1 MKFAR
6 FSRIPSHGQ
15 QPAATAA
22 TATAT
27 AATAT
32 ATTNAN
38 NNTSKKRHHC
48 CQEHYYF
55 IHYYFNPK
63 RAKTTMGGT
72 ISLGPSSMSERKRKL
87 RMSKKEQERANE
99 EESRRRRLLEQY
111 GVLIPPVFLANKT
124 DDPPLSS
131 RAWERFLRES
141 SSSAQLQQQQQHGS
155 SDLLLWAYRRTK
167 RTANDDDD
175 FDAGPLLGQTLLTE
189 YTTPGL
195 FLSLPIASS
204 GANDGGRFL
213 AALTQQPFSEKT
225 PLPSFLSLTKCFHK
239 NSFLFFPF
247 PWKVE
252 TFLPQHA
259 LLSNA
264 TAATAGILPSSM
276 RFTAD
281 LSSPANNNK
290 NRTQVAWTTHFLNDQ
305 DSGSSRSIG
314 GQPSLSRLWT
324 KLRGSWIEAET
335 VRPDFLN
342 SGITLRAAS
351 SMTLDCFL
359 DNVVLETCRV
369 GNDAYHDYTALESNK
384 SNNTFKSFLR
394 KFRKQKRQEGNHQD
408 DNVRVRLAAEYKE
421 SIIASSTN
429 LSLSSLLG
437 RGTGSIPVVTVTD
450 TLLSLNLNGGGN
462 DETDRQQQQPS
473 PPPPPPLWLT
483 LKQSKSYTDSTISSW
498 CLNLSQVVT
507 FDREIWNILEDRAP
521 KVRNHVGWVCQ
532 IERFLNHKNGG
543 NQNHDGNAS
552 SSSPSSSVLSVGA
565 SAQFNRNI
573 AAKVILESKI
583 GSSSPSATTS
593 ALASPSSTPSAA
605 LKFAVVFKRW
615 LEPNASLSVIQ
626 KIDLLTGK
634 WSFLGVGLEIEQHKQ
649 IGGASSSKSKS
660 KQQFPNKDSKKRG
673 AEYRDTADMDS
684 TSSVAPPTRVQVEM
698 PGGKN

>member
-1 MKFAR
+1 
-6 FSRIPSHGQ
+6 
-15 QPAATAA
+15 
-22 TATAT
+22 
-27 AATAT
+27 
-32 ATTNAN
+32 
-38 NNTSKKRHHC
+38 
-48 CQEHYYF
+48 
-55 IHYYFNPK
+55 
-63 RAKTTMGGT
+63 
-72 ISLGPSSMSERKRKL
+72 MSERKRKL
-87 RMSKKEQERANE
+87 KQSKKERERANE

-124 DDPPLSS
+124 DNPPLSS
-131 RAWERFLRES
+131 RVWERFLRES
-141 SSSAQLQQQQQHGS
+141 SSSSQLLQQQDQQQQQHVYGS

-167 RTANDDDD
+167 REAINNHGDDD

-213 AALTQQPFSEKT
+213 AALTQQPFSEQT
-225 PLPSFLSLTKCFHK
+225 PLPSFLSLTKCFRR

-252 TFLPQHA
+252 TFLPQHV
-259 LLSNA
+259 LLSN
-264 TAATAGILPSSM
+264 ATAGILPSSM

-281 LSSPANNNK
+281 LSSPSNENSNE
-290 NRTQVAWTTHFLNDQ
+290 NSNSRTQVSWTTHFQDQ
-305 DSGSSRSIG
+305 DSSSTRG
-314 GQPSLSRLWT
+314 PSFRLWT
-324 KLRGSWIEAET
+324 KLRGSSIEAET

-369 GNDAYHDYTALESNK
+369 GNDAYHNRYTLENNT
-384 SNNTFKSFLR
+384 SNNTFENLLR
-394 KFRKQKRQEGNHQD
+394 KFRKQKRQEGNRQD
-408 DNVRVRLAAEYKE
+408 ENVRIRVAAEYKE

-429 LSLSSLLG
+429 VSLLSLLG
-437 RGTGSIPVVTVTD
+437 RDTGSIPVVTVTD
-450 TLLSLNLNGGGN
+450 TLLSMNLNGGGGH
-462 DETDRQQQQPS
+462 DETCRQQQQNPPS
-473 PPPPPPLWLT
+473 PTPPPLWLT
-483 LKQSKSYTDSTISSW
+483 LKQAKSYTDINTSSW
-498 CLNLSQVVT
+498 SLNLSQVVT

-532 IERFLNHKNGG
+532 IERFLNHNGTSTS
-543 NQNHDGNAS
+543 NRNHDDGKV
-552 SSSPSSSVLSVGA
+552 PSSASVLSVGA

-583 GSSSPSATTS
+583 GSSSVSSSVSPSETASSSTTATT
-593 ALASPSSTPSAA
+593 AATVAFPSSTPSAA

-634 WSFLGVGLEIEQHKQ
+634 WSFLGVGLEIEQDKQ
-649 IGGASSSKSKS
+649 IVGRTSSTSNSKS
-660 KQQFPNKDSKKRG
+660 KQHLWNKDSKERG

-684 TSSVAPPTRVQVEM
+684 TSSVAPPTRIRVEM
-698 PGGKN
+698 PSGK

>member
-1 MKFAR
+1 
-6 FSRIPSHGQ
+6 
-15 QPAATAA
+15 
-22 TATAT
+22 
-27 AATAT
+27 
-32 ATTNAN
+32 
-38 NNTSKKRHHC
+38 
-48 CQEHYYF
+48 
-55 IHYYFNPK
+55 
-63 RAKTTMGGT
+63 MGGT

-87 RMSKKEQERANE
+87 KKSKKEQERANE
-99 EESRRRRLLEQY
+99 EETRRRRLLEQY

-131 RAWERFLRES
+131 RVWERFLRES
-141 SSSAQLQQQQQHGS
+141 SNSAQLQQDQQQDQQQQQHYGS

-167 RTANDDDD
+167 RTTSDNDDL
-175 FDAGPLLGQTLLTE
+175 DAGPLLGQTLLTE

-225 PLPSFLSLTKCFHK
+225 PLPSFLSLTKRFHK

-264 TAATAGILPSSM
+264 TATTAGILPSSM

-281 LSSPANNNK
+281 LSSPANDNNNNK
-290 NRTQVAWTTHFLNDQ
+290 SRTQVAWTTHFQDQ
-305 DSGSSRSIG
+305 DSSSIG
-314 GQPSLSRLWT
+314 GPSSRLWT
-324 KLRGSWIEAET
+324 KLRGSSIEAET

-369 GNDAYHDYTALESNK
+369 GNDAYHDRYALERNK
-384 SNNTFKSFLR
+384 SNSTFENFLH

-408 DNVRVRLAAEYKE
+408 ENVRVRLAAEYKE

-437 RGTGSIPVVTVTD
+437 RDTGSIPVVTVTD
-450 TLLSLNLNGGGN
+450 TLLSLNLNGGGYN
-462 DETDRQQQQPS
+462 ETGRHPQQNPPS
-473 PPPPPPLWLT
+473 PPPPPLWLT
-483 LKQSKSYTDSTISSW
+483 LKQCKSYTGIDISSW
-498 CLNLSQVVT
+498 SLNLSQVVT

-532 IERFLNHKNGG
+532 IERFLNHNGTSNRNRG
-543 NQNHDGNAS
+543 DGNT
-552 SSSPSSSVLSVGA
+552 PSSASVLSVGA

-583 GSSSPSATTS
+583 GSSSASATATAATTTTA

-649 IGGASSSKSKS
+649 IGGSASSTSTSKSKEHLR
-660 KQQFPNKDSKKRG
+660 NKDSKKRG
-673 AEYRDTADMDS
+673 VEYRDTADMDS
-684 TSSVAPPTRVQVEM
+684 TSSVAPPTRIRVEM
-698 PGGKN
+698 PSGKHN